1 MGRRITRSQA
11 HFATEPLA
19 GNLPLHPEHG
29 PRERENKKMEDQSQL
44 LSLLFRISLLKD
56 YP

>member
-1 MGRRITRSQA
+1 MGRRIARSHAQ
-11 HFATEPLA
+11 FSTELLA
-19 GNLPLHPEHG
+19 GNLPLHPERG
-29 PRERENKKMEDQSQL
+29 PRERKNKKLEDQSQL

>member
-1 MGRRITRSQA
+1 MGRRIARSHAQ
-11 HFATEPLA
+11 FSTELLA
-19 GNLPLHPEHG
+19 GNLPLHPERA
-29 PRERENKKMEDQSQL
+29 PRERENKKLEDQSQL